1 MPTVET
7 GASGRI
13 FRPKN
18 HEGEGAMIQLYKR
31 LLAAGAATAL
41 LVLVVGG
48 VATAADPPG
57 VTPKT
62 VTGTLLPGESL
73 PPIDKV
79 VQTSEIPPN
88 PDLVFLADTT
98 GSMGG
103 AITDVRNNAAAV
115 MNDVLLAQPTANFGA
130 ASYKDFTNSICAPDP
145 YVFRV
150 DAALTSLTGDVQTGI
165 NSWSA
170 FGGCDTPEA
179 DLFGLESVAN
189 TFGWRPGSSRIIAWF
204 GDAPGHDPSGTSTL
218 ATATAALVAQ
228 GIRVIAVNVGNLDA
242 LGQATAITT
251 ATGGTLLNGV
261 SSDDVSD
268 AILEG
273 LHSLPVTV
281 TSAVGPCDPQLHV
294 TLVPPS
300 ASGTSGDAF
309 HFTETVTVDPTAL
322 GGTYSCHVSFLI
334 NGVPAGS
341 DFDESITITVPSP
354 DLTVAKSGPSATTE
368 GNNVTYTLLA
378 TNNGP
383 TTATGVTV
391 SDAVPANSTF
401 VSASPGCALAAGV
414 VTCTAG
420 TLASGASQAFSVT
433 VKAGSGSSIVNTAT
447 IGGDQADPNGG
458 NNSST
463 VTTSVNHN
471 PICSG
476 ASAGPDLW
484 PPNHKMVAGTI
495 TGVTDA
501 DGNPISVTI
510 TGIWQDEPTNGLGDG
525 DTAVD
530 GQIGSGNSFSVR
542 AERAGTR
549 NGRVYHVLF
558 SASDG
563 AGGSCSGSATIG
575 VPHDQGPGGGP
586 VDDGALYN
594 SLL

>member
-1 MPTVET
+1 
-7 GASGRI
+7 
-13 FRPKN
+13 
-18 HEGEGAMIQLYKR
+18 MIQLYKR

-41 LVLVVGG
+41 LVLAVGS

-62 VTGTLLPGESL
+62 YTNTLLPGQSAAV
-73 PPIDKV
+73 PKT

-103 AITDVRNNAAAV
+103 AIGNVQTNATDV
-115 MNDVLLAQPTANFGA
+115 MNQVLAAQPTSNFGA

-150 DAALTSLTGDVQTGI
+150 DTALTSLTGDVQTGI

-189 TFGWRPGSSRIIAWF
+189 TFAWRTGSSRIIAWF
-204 GDAPGHDPSGTSTL
+204 GDAPGHDPSDGSTL

-228 GIRVIAVNVGNLDA
+228 GIRVIAINVGNLDA
-242 LGQATAITT
+242 FGQATAITT

-261 SSDDVSD
+261 SSSDVSN

-281 TSAVGPCDPQLHV
+281 SPVVGPCDSQLHV
-294 TLVPPS
+294 SLLPPT
-300 ASGTSGDAF
+300 ATGTSGDSF
-309 HFTETVTVDPTAL
+309 PFTETITVDPSAL
-322 GGTYSCHVSFLI
+322 GGTYSCHVSFLL
-334 NGVPAGS
+334 NGVPAGP
-341 DFDESITITVPSP
+341 DFDEAITITVPSP
-354 DLTVAKSGPSATTE
+354 DLSVAKSGPAATTE
-368 GNNVTYTLLA
+368 GNNVTYTLVA
-378 TNNGP
+378 TNHGP

-391 SDAVPANSTF
+391 SDPVPANSTF
-401 VSASPGCALAAGV
+401 VSASPGCALLAGV

-420 TLASGASQAFSVT
+420 TLAPGASQSFSVT
-433 VKAGSGSSIVNTAT
+433 VKAGSGGSIVNTAT
-447 IGGDQADPNGG
+447 IGGNQTDPNGG

-501 DGNPISVTI
+501 DGNPLSITI
-510 TGIWQDEPTNGLGDG
+510 TGITQDEPTNGLGDG
-525 DTAVD
+525 DTAID
-530 GQIGSGNSFSVR
+530 GQIGSGNAFSVR
-542 AERAGTR
+542 AERAGTL
-549 NGRVYHVLF
+549 NGRVYHVSF
-558 SASDG
+558 SATDG
-563 AGGSCSGSATIG
+563 AGGTCTGSATIG
-575 VPHDQGPGGGP
+575 VPHDQGPDGGP
-586 VDDGALYN
+586 VDDGALFN

>member
-1 MPTVET
+1 
-7 GASGRI
+7 
-13 FRPKN
+13 
-18 HEGEGAMIQLYKR
+18 MIQLYKR
-31 LLAAGAATAL
+31 LLAAGAAVAL
-41 LVLVVGG
+41 LVLVVGS

-62 VTGTLLPGESL
+62 YTNTLLPGHSA
-73 PPIDKV
+73 IVSKT

-103 AITDVRNNAAAV
+103 AIGNVQTNATDV
-115 MNDVLLAQPTANFGA
+115 MNDVLGAQPTSNFGA
-130 ASYKDFTNSICAPDP
+130 ASYKDFDNSICGPDP

-150 DAALTSLTGDVQTGI
+150 DATLTSLTGSVQTGI

-170 FGGCDTPEA
+170 TGGCDTPEA
-179 DLFGLESVAN
+179 DLFGLERVAN
-189 TFGWRPGSSRIIAWF
+189 TFAWRPGSSRIIAWF
-204 GDAPGHDPSGTSTL
+204 GDAPGHDPSGTSTE

-228 GIRVIAVNVGNLDA
+228 GVRVIAINVGNLDA
-242 LGQATAITT
+242 FGQASRITT

-261 SSDDVSD
+261 SSDGVSN

-281 TSAVGPCDPQLHV
+281 TPAVGPCASQLHV
-294 TLVPPS
+294 TLLPPS

-309 HFTETVTVDPTAL
+309 PFTETITVDPLAL

-334 NGVPAGS
+334 NGVPAGP

-354 DLTVAKSGPSATTE
+354 DLSLVKNGPAATTE
-368 GNNVTYTLLA
+368 GNNVTYTLVA

-433 VKAGSGSSIVNTAT
+433 VQAGSGGSIVNTAT
-447 IGGDQADPNGG
+447 VGGNQTDPNGG

-471 PICSG
+471 PVCSG

-484 PPNHKMVAGTI
+484 PPNHKMVSRTI

-501 DGNPISVTI
+501 DGNPVAITI
-510 TGIWQDEPTNGLGDG
+510 TGISQDESTNGPGDG
-525 DTAVD
+525 NTDVD
-530 GQIGSGNSFSVR
+530 GQIGSGNAFSVR
-542 AERAGTR
+542 AERAGTQ
-549 NGRVYHVLF
+549 NGRVYHVSF

-586 VDDGALYN
+586 VDDGALFN

>member
-1 MPTVET
+1 
-7 GASGRI
+7 
-13 FRPKN
+13 
-18 HEGEGAMIQLYKR
+18 
-31 LLAAGAATAL
+31 
-41 LVLVVGG
+41 
-48 VATAADPPG
+48 
-57 VTPKT
+57 
-62 VTGTLLPGESL
+62 
-73 PPIDKV
+73 
-79 VQTSEIPPN
+79 
-88 PDLVFLADTT
+88 
-98 GSMGG
+98 MGG
-103 AITDVRNNAAAV
+103 AIGNVQTNATAV
-115 MNDVLLAQPTANFGA
+115 MNDVLLAQPTSNFGA
-130 ASYKDFTNSICAPDP
+130 ASYKDFDNSGCGPDP
-145 YVFRV
+145 YVFQTV
-150 DAALTSLTGDVQTGI
+150 AVLTARTANVQTGI

-179 DLFGLESVAN
+179 DLFALEQVAN
-189 TFGWRPGSSRIIAWF
+189 TTPWRVGSSRIIAWF
-204 GDAPGHDPSGTSTL
+204 GDAPGHDPSGPSTE
-218 ATATAALVAQ
+218 ASATAALDANGV
-228 GIRVIAVNVGNLDA
+228 RVIAINVGNLDA
-242 LGQATAITT
+242 FGQAGRITA
-251 ATGGTLLNGV
+251 ATGGKLLNGV
-261 SSDDVSD
+261 SSSDVAN

-281 TSAVGPCDPQLHV
+281 TPSVSCDPQLSA
-294 TLVPPS
+294 LVSPAS

-309 HFTETVTVDPTAL
+309 TFTATITVDPSAL
-322 GGTYSCHVSFLI
+322 GGTYSCHISFLI
-334 NGVPAGS
+334 NGVPAGP
-341 DFDESITITVPSP
+341 DFDEVDTITVPSP
-354 DLTVAKSGPSATTE
+354 DLSVHKTGPATTTE
-368 GNNVTYTLLA
+368 GNNVTYTLVA

-391 SDAVPANSTF
+391 SDPVPANSTF
-401 VSASPGCALAAGV
+401 VSASAGCLESAGV

-420 TLASGASQAFSVT
+420 TLASGASQSFSVT
-433 VKAGSGSSIVNTAT
+433 VQAGSGGSIVNTAT
-447 IGGDQADPNGG
+447 IGGNQSDPNGG

-484 PPNHKMVAGTI
+484 PPNHKMVASTI

-525 DTAVD
+525 DTAID
-530 GQIGSGNSFSVR
+530 GQIGSGNNFSVR

-549 NGRVYHVLF
+549 NGRVYHVFF

-575 VPHDQGPGGGP
+575 VPHDQGPNGGP